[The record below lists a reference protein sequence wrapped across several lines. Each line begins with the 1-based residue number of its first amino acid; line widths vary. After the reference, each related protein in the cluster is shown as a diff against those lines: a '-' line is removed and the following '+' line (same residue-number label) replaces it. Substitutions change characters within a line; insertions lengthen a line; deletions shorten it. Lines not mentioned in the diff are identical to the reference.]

1 MVSKI
6 SLINSSNLSI
16 INKKRLIEHSKHH
29 TLIHI
34 KYMLKLLKNKKTF
47 DYAHIKAMEMK
58 GR

>member
-6 SLINSSNLSI
+6 YLINSTNLST

-29 TLIHI
+29 SLIHI
-34 KYMLKLLKNKKTF
+34 KYMIKLLKSNETF
-47 DYAHIKAMEMK
+47 NYAHIKAMEMK

>member
-6 SLINSSNLSI
+6 YIINSSNLSI

-29 TLIHI
+29 SLIHI
-34 KYMLKLLKNKKTF
+34 KYMIKLLKSNETF
-47 DYAHIKAMEMK
+47 NYAHIKAMEMK